1 MDHFINL
8 HCTLKYISIRFYW
21 KQISILVKSSKKMIY
36 FHQLL
41 SIEYL
46 QLSLFFN
53 FTESYVTCWVF
64 YHCVIAIKGII
75 KSSKE
80 QKNHLKKIN
89 ILFGKTASSEKN
101 KISDILKY
109 TLKEKIGK
117 VSTTHSLTHLKY
129 SPCLLLFPLQ
139 CPQVLT
145 LITSK
150 SLEQVLKLKK
160 YITSTRLPGNSR

>member
-1 MDHFINL
+1 
-8 HCTLKYISIRFYW
+8 
-21 KQISILVKSSKKMIY
+21 MIY

-53 FTESYVTCWVF
+53 FTESYVTCWVC

-89 ILFGKTASSEKN
+89 ILFGKTVSSEKN

-109 TLKEKIGK
+109 TLK
-117 VSTTHSLTHLKY
+117 
-129 SPCLLLFPLQ
+129 
-139 CPQVLT
+139 
-145 LITSK
+145 
-150 SLEQVLKLKK
+150 
-160 YITSTRLPGNSR
+160 